1 MITRTKGIVLSTVDF
16 SETSVIAKIYTD
28 LYGMQS
34 YMLNGVRKAKSKF
47 KANLLQPLSLVEL
60 IAHQKENR
68 DIQRITEITAAPAFT
83 NIPYD
88 VAKSSLAFF
97 IAEVLCKSIRE
108 EEANENLFQFLFQH
122 IQLLDHIEV
131 ACKQFHHY
139 FLMQLTK
146 HLGFFPHGS
155 YDEQHFVFDMRDGV
169 YLAEFPPYPEFFTA
183 QQAAF
188 LYQISNADFDTHH
201 LIEMNSENRKEL
213 LSNILYYYQLH
224 ALHGA
229 KINSHKV
236 LEEVLG

>member
-1 MITRTKGIVLSTVDF
+1 MISRTKGIVLHTVNF
-16 SETSVIAKIYTD
+16 SETSVIAKVYTET
-28 LYGMQS
+28 YGMQS
-34 YMLNGVRKAKSKF
+34 YMLNGVRKSKSKF

-68 DIQRITEITAAPAFT
+68 DLQRVSDIIASPLLI

-97 IAEVLCKSIRE
+97 IAEVLYKSIRE
-108 EEANENLFQFLFQH
+108 EEANKNLFAFLVNH
-122 IQLLDHIEV
+122 IQLLDHSETS
-131 ACKQFHHY
+131 CKQFHHY

-146 HLGFFPHGS
+146 HLGFFPNG
-155 YDEQHFVFDMRDGV
+155 DCNDAFFVFDMREGV
-169 YLAEFPPYPEFFTA
+169 YLTALPPYPEFINS
-183 QQAAF
+183 QQAI
-188 LYQISNADFDTHH
+188 LLHQITNSDFENHH
-201 LIEMNSENRKEL
+201 QIEMSGEARREL
-213 LSNILYYYQLH
+213 LNNILHYYELH

>member
-1 MITRTKGIVLSTVDF
+1 MITRTKGIVLHTVDF
-16 SETSVIAKIYTD
+16 SETSVIAKIYTET
-28 LYGMQS
+28 YGMQS

-47 KANLLQPLSLVEL
+47 NANLLQPLSLVEL

-68 DIQRITEITAAPAFT
+68 DIQRVSEITSAPAFN

-97 IAEVLCKSIRE
+97 IAEVLYKSIRE

-122 IQLLDHIEV
+122 IQLLDQIKTS
-131 ACKQFHHY
+131 CKQFHHY

-146 HLGFFPHGS
+146 HLGFFPHGN
-155 YDEQHFVFDMRDGV
+155 YDEEFFVFDMREGV
-169 YLAEFPPYPEFFTA
+169 YLPEFPPYPEFFTS
-183 QQAAF
+183 QQAALLF
-188 LYQISNADFDTHH
+188 QISNTDFDAHQQ
-201 LIEMNSENRKEL
+201 IEMTTAARREL
-213 LSNILYYYQLH
+213 LNNILRYYELH

-229 KINSHKV
+229 KVNSHKV